1 MVQHMN
7 KKVKYNFSGC
17 VDSCGAKEHY
27 FHNSKRNTI
36 LRIFGGFCCFGFF
49 LLNKDRCFLKEE
61 LDRLSVG
68 IYKVLKKMKLY
79 SHQALSMY

>member
-17 VDSCGAKEHY
+17 VDSCGAIEHY
-27 FHNSKRNTI
+27 FHNSKRSTI
-36 LRIFGGFCCFGFF
+36 LRIFGGLGGFSLF
-49 LLNKDRCFLKEE
+49 KDRCFLKEE
-61 LDRLSVG
+61 LDQLSVG

>member
-36 LRIFGGFCCFGFF
+36 LRIFGVVFF
-49 LLNKDRCFLKEE
+49 FFFLNKDRCFLKEE
-61 LDRLSVG
+61 LDQLSVG